1 MPRFFNTYSRLKPV
15 SKKADVDAFSE
26 LQICRAAKR
35 KEKVTALK
43 SIAESE
49 TGDPDKGELADT
61 FESKVTMN
69 ILPKPVS
76 QKSSRRKPT
85 PLKVEGKGLGMRYR
99 KQYSPMARTSP
110 NEDTSD
116 DIDDSILYLSDFLE
130 ESTTLS
136 DGETTL
142 TNAETRDDSI
152 SDYSDIELPR
162 DLPEQKR
169 KSSTVSSRIL
179 KLSQMS
185 NRKSSHSKSHSKG
198 EQNLSK
204 IGKKAQMTTT
214 SVYSLLSDESSSS
227 LAESPLKKLAGNETK
242 LKIAGKK
249 VPLVKKS
256 PTKIN
261 HHEGIGESSAKDGK
275 KQVSF
280 QLKFNQEMIDL
291 EDADT
296 STPFNVSLPHRS
308 ASNSILK
315 KTSAI
320 EASIVGP
327 GETVRATSTP
337 QKSSR
342 HSRKAHG
349 CHIMDLSFDVSAVS
363 LPPDHDL
370 VITHKP
376 KKPEKN
382 REVKQTRKLSEGPGE
397 TTEKLLDFEPMCL
410 QASQHLDLGAETPVT
425 DEKRRV
431 NEMTPSTQLKRHS
444 PEAGTPSKQLPKK
457 SRILK
462 HAGDAGLGNRKRLNY
477 QHLESSEPTPECVL
491 TTLPFQ
497 GYSIHS
503 SIAQIPTLQGKIDMR
518 HIRQHP
524 QDILETIPDRTFL
537 HLKSAIGSHS

>member
-26 LQICRAAKR
+26 LQISRAAKR
-35 KEKVTALK
+35 KDKVTALK

-49 TGDPDKGELADT
+49 TGDLDKEELADT
-61 FESKVTMN
+61 FESKVTMK

-76 QKSSRRKPT
+76 RKSSRRKPT

-142 TNAETRDDSI
+142 TDAETRDDSI

-185 NRKSSHSKSHSKG
+185 NRKSHSKSHSKG

-227 LAESPLKKLAGNETK
+227 LVGSPLKKLGNETK

-249 VPLVKKS
+249 VSLAKKS
-256 PTKIN
+256 PTKIKHS
-261 HHEGIGESSAKDGK
+261 HHEDNGESSAKDGK

-280 QLKFNQEMIDL
+280 QLKVNQEL
-291 EDADT
+291 EDADM

-320 EASIVGP
+320 EPSIVGP

-382 REVKQTRKLSEGPGE
+382 QEVKQTQKLSEGPGE

-410 QASQHLDLGAETPVT
+410 QASQHLDLGAETPVK

-431 NEMTPSTQLKRHS
+431 NEMTPSAQLKRHS

-477 QHLESSEPTPECVL
+477 QHLESSEPTPECII

-497 GYSIHS
+497 GYNIHS
-503 SIAQIPTLQGKIDMR
+503 SIAQIPTLQSKIDIR